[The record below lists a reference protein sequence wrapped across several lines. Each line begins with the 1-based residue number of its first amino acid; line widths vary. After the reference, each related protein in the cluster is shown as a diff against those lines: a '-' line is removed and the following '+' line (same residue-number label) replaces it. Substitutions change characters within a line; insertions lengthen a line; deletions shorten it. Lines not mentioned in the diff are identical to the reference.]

1 MSTSRDYHPYL
12 IESLKDPTESAAFLE
27 AVLEDCTP
35 EELDLALTDIAA
47 AHTQTDDRL
56 GLLFSHIGHHIS
68 LMKQPPSPAMTFSE
82 TIEAVK
88 NLSTDEKLEV
98 QQLLKQYLR
107 DNCREEIYHNTQAA
121 QAEQQAGTLKFSSD
135 INELKQLMEEDA
147 SV

>member
-56 GLLFSHIGHHIS
+56 GLMFSHIGHHIS

-98 QQLLKQYLR
+98 QQLLNQYLR
-107 DNCREEIYHNTQAA
+107 DDRREDHCE
-121 QAEQQAGTLKFSSD
+121 FSIAHLSSLPLD
-135 INELKQLMEEDA
+135 KLRSRYLQNQTGISTISSLN
-147 SV
+147 